1 MACELLNILGV
12 DEKYYD
18 LLKKTLNYKLNLLQT
33 ESGLTIGE
41 LDNLYDSKVESL
53 LRYPYDNL
61 LTDLCLFLPS
71 SMSSCSFKN
80 PTYSEIENKVAVCLL
95 LQKSLFILFGET
107 EGNFLTT
114 LVNNSENF

>member
-1 MACELLNILGV
+1 MLRLFFEKLDIRMTTCLQIFVFFCLLPCLPAGFL
-12 DEKYYD
+12 YY
-18 LLKKTLNYKLNLLQT
+18 YI
-33 ESGLTIGE
+33 SYWVI
-41 LDNLYDSKVESL
+41 SL
-53 LRYPYDNL
+53 LLY
-61 LTDLCLFLPS
+61 
-71 SMSSCSFKN
+71 SFKN